1 MTGRLNELSERM
13 EERLA
18 ALKDLKEIISESGDS
33 EINEMFEECVGRMY
47 GIISEINEEV
57 IRLRKTER

>member
-18 ALKDLKEIISESGDS
+18 SLNELKEIISESGDS
-33 EINEMFEECVGRMY
+33 EINEMLEECVGRMY
-47 GIISEINEEV
+47 GVISEISEEV
-57 IRLRKTER
+57 TRIRKTER